1 MKKVYINGIGCISAQ
16 ASYEEKFPW
25 ELPHPS
31 TENVR
36 YAQEPSHKEMIPPAA
51 ARRMSKAIKMG
62 IAASKKA
69 LEEAQLNTPD
79 AIITGTGLGCLA
91 DSEKF
96 LRAVLDNQEQFLT
109 PTAFIQSTHNTVAGQ
124 VALDLGCTGYNFTYV
139 NGSVSLESALLDAQ
153 FQLND
158 PDCNSVLVG
167 GIDETSPYT
176 LMLYELVDFIK
187 PNPVSPTEVFT
198 PVSKGAVWGEGAAF
212 FVLENQPKSSTY
224 ATLEGVAIQNT
235 LTPQQLES
243 FIQTTLAN
251 QGLRMEEID
260 LLVLGNNGDIRDEI
274 YYQQAAKLFP
284 ASTHIVYKQHSGEF
298 PTASGFGLWT
308 SLKLL
313 KNQQIPEHLRW
324 NQIDKKNYQTVLLY
338 NQYLGQDHSLVILR
352 K

>member
-1 MKKVYINGIGCISAQ
+1 MKKIYINGIGCISAQ
-16 ASYEEKFPW
+16 ASYEDAFP
-25 ELPHPS
+25 LATPQV
-31 TENVR
+31 TDKNVR
-36 YAQEPSHKEMIPPAA
+36 YAQEPSYKEMIPPAA
-51 ARRMSKAIKMG
+51 ARRMSKGIKMG

-69 LEEAQLNTPD
+69 LEEAQIKTPD

-124 VALDLGCTGYNFTYV
+124 IALDLRCTGYNFTYV
-139 NGSVSLESALLDAQ
+139 NGSVSMESALLDAQ

-167 GIDETSPYT
+167 GVDETSPHT
-176 LMLYELVDFIK
+176 MMLYQLVDFIK
-187 PNPVSPTEVFT
+187 PAPVSPADVFNPVSP
-198 PVSKGAVWGEGAAF
+198 GAAWGEGAAF
-212 FVLENQPKSSTY
+212 FVLENDPKSTTY
-224 ATLEGVAIQNT
+224 ATLEGIAIQNT
-235 LTPQQLES
+235 MSHQEVKA
-243 FIQTTLAN
+243 FIQTTLSKYHLN
-251 QGLRMEEID
+251 LEDID
-260 LLVLGNNGDIRDEI
+260 LLVLGNNGDVRYDS

-284 ASTHIVYKQHSGEF
+284 TTAQIVYKQHSGEY
-298 PTASGFGLWT
+298 PTASAFGLWI

-313 KNQQIPEHLRW
+313 QSQQIPEHLRW
-324 NQIDKKNYQTVLLY
+324 NQARHKNVQTVLLY